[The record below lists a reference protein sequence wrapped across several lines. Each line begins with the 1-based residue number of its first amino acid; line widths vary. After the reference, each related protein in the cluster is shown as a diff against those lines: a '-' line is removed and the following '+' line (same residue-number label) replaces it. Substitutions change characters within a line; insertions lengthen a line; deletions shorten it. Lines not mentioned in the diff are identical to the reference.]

1 MLRENLIAERTLKDG
16 MNIFVYN
23 NYAIWVTKFSHL
35 YFFFF
40 FNIRNLFHFST
51 NIIFLVF
58 FLGFVFILFFFCMCW
73 YSFYRFIRNILD
85 ADLLEDEEIN
95 PSILN
100 EIIPQIF
107 FSICN
112 FLSIKLLYIGHLL
125 VYLNLQDDVIF
136 VPVESLII
144 FFIFFFACICYA
156 FLFNY
161 ENSTSIFILGLNGIM
176 TLIFFILKENYIFL
190 PSLLCSGYYLIFRI
204 KNFNKNKNLYHDTE
218 ENYMKILLYGCALN
232 FFALFLK
239 NFNLINIQIFS
250 FLLLIGF
257 VLFVYSDLNLQKM
270 EILYEPMEN
279 RILYNYISSFHLN
292 NKTPG
297 TLN

>member
-1 MLRENLIAERTLKDG
+1 MLGENLIIERTMKDG

-40 FNIRNLFHFST
+40 FSIRNIFHFST
-51 NIIFLVF
+51 NLIFLIF
-58 FLGFVFILFFFCMCW
+58 FFGFVFIFFFFCMCW
-73 YSFYRFIRNILD
+73 YSFYKFIKKILD
-85 ADLLEDEEIN
+85 ANLLEDEEIN

-144 FFIFFFACICYA
+144 FFIYFIACICYA
-156 FLFNY
+156 CLFKY
-161 ENSTSIFILGLNGIM
+161 ENSMSVFLVGLNGII
-176 TLIFFILKENYIFL
+176 TLLFFIFKEKYIFL
-190 PSLLCSGYYLIFRI
+190 PSLLCSGYYLIYRI
-204 KNFNKNKNLYHDTE
+204 NSFNRNKFLYHEAE
-218 ENYMKILLYGCALN
+218 ENYMKILLRGCALN
-232 FFALFLK
+232 FIALFLK
-239 NFNLINIQIFS
+239 NFYLINIQIFS
-250 FLLLIGF
+250 FLLLIAF
-257 VLFVYSDLNLQKM
+257 VMFVYSDLNLQKM

-279 RILYNYISSFHLN
+279 RILYNYISSFQLN